1 VITDVNSGEVLA
13 CVSYPGYD
21 VNRLA
26 NNMDTEYYSS
36 LALDQSSPFFN
47 KATQQVTAPGST
59 LKLLSTIIGM
69 SEGVIDDSTYI
80 NCTGSFDFVAPPI
93 SCWNTSGHSDLEI
106 RTAIEQS
113 CNYFFSMVG
122 YQVGKNSNNEFSE
135 NLSLSKLQEYAS
147 YIGLDQKTGIEI
159 TEASPQVSNSKA
171 VPSYI
176 GQGNNLYSSSHLARY
191 VAAIANSG
199 TVYNLT
205 LLDKVTSPDGT
216 VLEDYEPEI
225 INEMNVAD
233 NVWDDIHDGMRRVV
247 QTHEQFDGL
256 KISLSGKTGT
266 AEVDIT
272 QPNHGLF
279 VGYAPS
285 EDPQYAIS
293 VRIPNGYSSGNACLV
308 ANDVINYIFD
318 LEDKEDILT
327 GFASSTTSETTN
339 D

>member
-1 VITDVNSGEVLA
+1 
-13 CVSYPGYD
+13 
-21 VNRLA
+21 
-26 NNMDTEYYSS
+26 
-36 LALDQSSPFFN
+36 
-47 KATQQVTAPGST
+47 
-59 LKLLSTIIGM
+59 
-69 SEGVIDDSTYI
+69 
-80 NCTGSFDFVAPPI
+80 
-93 SCWNTSGHSDLEI
+93 
-106 RTAIEQS
+106 
-113 CNYFFSMVG
+113 
-122 YQVGKNSNNEFSE
+122 
-135 NLSLSKLQEYAS
+135 
-147 YIGLDQKTGIEI
+147 
-159 TEASPQVSNSKA
+159 
-171 VPSYI
+171 
-176 GQGNNLYSSSHLARY
+176 
-191 VAAIANSG
+191 
-199 TVYNLT
+199 
-205 LLDKVTSPDGT
+205 VTSPDGT